1 MCGTSGSCYWVSKRV
16 DRVSSTVSV
25 SVDPV
30 SLGGKHDLLAV
41 VKRVSVHVD
50 RVSSRVSTC

>member
-1 MCGTSGSCYWVSKRV
+1 MSCDQVSECV
-16 DRVSSTVSV
+16 DRVSSAVSV

-50 RVSSRVSTC
+50 RVGSRVSTC